1 MTLLQNNDNDKYRET
16 EREAEEQ
23 LNKFIENLNLQ
34 QQKRIQKITKFL
46 QH

>member
-1 MTLLQNNDNDKYRET
+1 MTLLQNNDKYRETET